1 MEPNV
6 RDKKVYDNILQC
18 IGNTPMVRLNRIPK
32 SYGLECEMYAKCEFM
47 NPGGS
52 IKDRISYTMV
62 QKAEQ
67 SGLVNPNTRFIEP
80 TSGNTGIGVS
90 LTAAVL
96 GYGCTIVT
104 PDKNSDEKMSTMS
117 LLGSEIIQTPA
128 MAHFEDPDSFVS
140 VTKRLL
146 DENPNG
152 ISCDQYSNEMNP
164 LTHYEHTAEEIL
176 DALGTVD
183 MFVMGSGT
191 GGTVTGVARKLKE
204 RCPNCIVVTVDP
216 QGSIIFGEGKPVLYF
231 VEGIGGDFV
240 PDVLD
245 KSVIDKVV
253 KPNDHQAF
261 NMSRE
266 IIKKEGL
273 LCGGSS
279 GAITYSAIQAAK
291 ELNLG
296 PGKKVVVILPDG
308 IRNYMTKFVSDQWME
323 AHLFKKP
330 PERDFP
336 WWNRCISNLNIVRG
350 IPTVKESNSCKD
362 ALAAMG
368 THKNV
373 AFVVNDKGFLK
384 GVVSKDSLRSE
395 ATNPKKKGNL
405 DFNDVV
411 SKYVMKKHYKIV
423 ENRGNPTVGLAARI
437 LDIAPFV
444 VVVEEYIN
452 GNNNNSESKK
462 MSNHVEENNTTENV
476 VRKFF
481 NLKEMPHIV
490 RPLDRNQ
497 KIHQNILNV
506 IGNTPLVKLTRIPKE
521 EGIKCDM
528 YAKCEF
534 LNPGGSVKDRIA
546 YRMVLDAEEK
556 GILIPGKS
564 VIVEPTSGN
573 TGIGL
578 ALASAV
584 RGYRCIIVLPEKMSD
599 EKVNTLIALGAETIR
614 TPTEAAWDDP
624 TSNIMVA
631 HRLAKEIPDAVIL
644 DQYNNPCNPLAHF
657 DGTAEEILWS
667 LDDEVDMVVMGA
679 GTCGTI
685 SGVGHKIKERCP
697 QCVVVGV
704 DPYGSILAQPEHLN
718 DTDVQI
724 YEVEGI
730 GYDFLPR
737 ALDRGIIDKWVKTED
752 HSSLEMARRLIKDE
766 GLLCGASSGS
776 AMWGALQAAKSL
788 KEGQKCVVL
797 LPDNIR
803 NYMTKFISDQ
813 WMEARSF
820 QPLVR
825 KENLTWW
832 DKPVTQDMAQ
842 AVESIPHTST
852 PKEALAV
859 LKKSQST
866 LLTVVNDKGSVI
878 GVFTADNARRRLAN
892 LSGSLSEG
900 LDKFLVKKF
909 YKVDLAHKPTLGL
922 VSRMLD
928 IAPYVV
934 VVKSDAATNTQS
946 SVGALTSE
954 DLLMNIS
961 TETKYMNGN

>member
-6 RDKKVYDNILQC
+6 REHKKVYDNILQC
-18 IGNTPMVRLNRIPK
+18 IGNTPMVKLNRIPK
-32 SYGLECEMYAKCEFM
+32 SYGLECEIYAKCEFL

-62 QKAEQ
+62 HKAEQ

-128 MAHFEDPDSFVS
+128 MAHHEDPDSFVS

-152 ISCDQYSNEMNP
+152 FSCDQYSNEMNP
-164 LTHYEHTAEEIL
+164 LTHYEQTAEEIL

-216 QGSIIFGEGKPVLYF
+216 QGSIIFGDGKPVLYF

-253 KPNDHQAF
+253 KPNDYQSF

-350 IPTVKESNSCKD
+350 IPTVKESNSCMD

-368 THKNV
+368 SHKNV

-452 GNNNNSESKK
+452 GNNNNSG
-462 MSNHVEENNTTENV
+462 
-476 VRKFF
+476 
-481 NLKEMPHIV
+481 L
-490 RPLDRNQ
+490 
-497 KIHQNILNV
+497 
-506 IGNTPLVKLTRIPKE
+506 IPKGLITSE
-521 EGIKCDM
+521 I
-528 YAKCEF
+528 
-534 LNPGGSVKDRIA
+534 
-546 YRMVLDAEEK
+546 VLD
-556 GILIPGKS
+556 
-564 VIVEPTSGN
+564 
-573 TGIGL
+573 
-578 ALASAV
+578 
-584 RGYRCIIVLPEKMSD
+584 YIIQNQNQM
-599 EKVNTLIALGAETIR
+599 
-614 TPTEAAWDDP
+614 
-624 TSNIMVA
+624 
-631 HRLAKEIPDAVIL
+631 
-644 DQYNNPCNPLAHF
+644 
-657 DGTAEEILWS
+657 
-667 LDDEVDMVVMGA
+667 
-679 GTCGTI
+679 
-685 SGVGHKIKERCP
+685 
-697 QCVVVGV
+697 
-704 DPYGSILAQPEHLN
+704 
-718 DTDVQI
+718 
-724 YEVEGI
+724 
-730 GYDFLPR
+730 
-737 ALDRGIIDKWVKTED
+737 
-752 HSSLEMARRLIKDE
+752 
-766 GLLCGASSGS
+766 
-776 AMWGALQAAKSL
+776 
-788 KEGQKCVVL
+788 
-797 LPDNIR
+797 
-803 NYMTKFISDQ
+803 
-813 WMEARSF
+813 
-820 QPLVR
+820 
-825 KENLTWW
+825 
-832 DKPVTQDMAQ
+832 
-842 AVESIPHTST
+842 
-852 PKEALAV
+852 
-859 LKKSQST
+859 
-866 LLTVVNDKGSVI
+866 
-878 GVFTADNARRRLAN
+878 
-892 LSGSLSEG
+892 
-900 LDKFLVKKF
+900 
-909 YKVDLAHKPTLGL
+909 
-922 VSRMLD
+922 
-928 IAPYVV
+928 
-934 VVKSDAATNTQS
+934 
-946 SVGALTSE
+946 
-954 DLLMNIS
+954 
-961 TETKYMNGN
+961 